1 MKIEYEKIS
10 PDSGSSFRLIH
21 WKSENDRFF
30 WHYHPEFEIVFVRK
44 GSGRRHIGNHISN
57 YEEGELV
64 FIGPNLP
71 HTGFGYGVIGEHEE
85 IVIQLDENFLGKS
98 FLSIPEM
105 EEIKFLFEKAKL
117 GICFLGE
124 TQKVIAEKL
133 EKMLLLSPFE
143 RLIELLIIFRTMATT
158 QEFKLLNAHGTRFD
172 FKHQD
177 EQRINE
183 VYSFIEQNYKQAIDI
198 QEVADL
204 VSLTVPSF
212 CRYFKKMTHIT
223 FTDFVN
229 EFRVNQACRMLVAN
243 HPVTNVCFDSGFNN
257 VSHFNKT
264 FKNITG
270 KNPRQYREDY
280 FNRVEM

>member
-1 MKIEYEKIS
+1 M
-10 PDSGSSFRLIH
+10 R
-21 WKSENDRFF
+21 
-30 WHYHPEFEIVFVRK
+30 
-44 GSGRRHIGNHISN
+44 
-57 YEEGELV
+57 
-64 FIGPNLP
+64 
-71 HTGFGYGVIGEHEE
+71 VIGEHEE